1 MPSFNRRKVCASQ
14 VPKRSA
20 APPRATDE
28 ALPDV
33 LPRVR
38 AGRHLALARACGVP
52 RRPMAL
58 HGDPAVPRLRVH
70 DALAGWGT
78 DGLVLAGLGC
88 AVHMSER
95 HPAIYRR
102 LRQRLQEHGCGGAA
116 DGRGP
121 VTAALEDA
129 RERWRGGPAFDVVY
143 LDPVFG
149 PHPKTA
155 AASRHMQLLRELAP
169 PLEGVGAL
177 IALACAV
184 AGDRVVVKRRRSE
197 RAYGTPAWQVAA
209 KTVRFDVYRPSVDR

>member
-1 MPSFNRRKVCASQ
+1 MA
-14 VPKRSA
+14 KRNP
-20 APPRATDE
+20 APGAPE
-28 ALPDV
+28 ESIALPAV

-52 RRPMAL
+52 RRPAAS

-95 HPAIYRR
+95 HPGIYRR
-102 LRQRLQEHGCGGAA
+102 LQERLREHGCGGAA
-116 DGRGP
+116 DGLGP

-129 RERWRGGPAFDVVY
+129 RERWRRGPAFDVVY
-143 LDPVFG
+143 LDPMFG

-155 AASRHMQLLRELAP
+155 AASRHMQLLAELAP
-169 PLEGVGAL
+169 PLEDTGAL
-177 IALACAV
+177 IALARA
-184 AGDRVVVKRRRSE
+184 AASDRVVVKRRRSA
-197 RAYGTPAWQVAA
+197 RAYGAPAWQVAT
-209 KTVRFDVYRPSVDR
+209 KTVRFDVYRPCVDG